1 MRKYPRRFSTLTCV
15 PELLIAV
22 HGEDDQQVAQDVDHD
37 GENEEAAQSCGDP
50 RRAAQDGIIKV
61 QRGVVQVRTICDHCT
76 GYTLQA
82 GRATAPQESQH
93 MESRDAGASVGGGIP
108 QLCSSIVLH
117 MFLFDLRLLLP
128 SLLLLLLLLLPS
140 PPLSQLRW
148 ISSGSPLCPLS
159 LLRPCAI
166 HFACVT

>member
-117 MFLFDLRLLLP
+117 MFLFDPRLLLP
-128 SLLLLLLLLLPS
+128 SLLLLLPS
-140 PPLSQLRW
+140 PSLSQLRW